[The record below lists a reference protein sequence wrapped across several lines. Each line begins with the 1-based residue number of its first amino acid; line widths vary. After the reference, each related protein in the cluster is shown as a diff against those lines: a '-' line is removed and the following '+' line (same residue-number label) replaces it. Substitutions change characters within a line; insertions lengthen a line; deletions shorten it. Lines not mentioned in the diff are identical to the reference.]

1 MLDWNY
7 DSKSSFSI
15 QSFILSIMLLLRVNA
30 YSTTNYKNQQNSVSL
45 NNTAFSHN
53 YDNYQFIC
61 ALETW
66 NMSCFLGLLM
76 KTTFLYLSVILPL
89 IA

>member
-1 MLDWNY
+1 MLDSNY
-7 DSKSSFSI
+7 DSKSPFST
-15 QSFILSIMLLLRVNA
+15 QSFTLYIMLPLRLNA

-66 NMSCFLGLLM
+66 NMSCIPGLVM